1 MAGEAFVTRRN
12 AWIGVAIIVAL
23 SLGRVAATYR
33 VFAQTSDENIHLIAG
48 YDVLRHHSWT
58 TDMHHPPLARVFF
71 ALPFVHAPEPA
82 GANRSIRGNELLFD
96 GRYTSNLA
104 RMRIGNLLFLALGI
118 VFVARWAIHLLSPE
132 AGLLAA
138 ALFAMLPPVL
148 AHGGLA
154 TTDMAVAAMMPFAL
168 DELTRLA
175 ERPSWR
181 RAVMTGV
188 AIAAGVLSKYSFV
201 AFFPAA
207 AAVLLA
213 VIWIRDRK
221 NAPQI
226 REKFL
231 ICSLLALIVA
241 AALVWAGFGFS
252 FEPLIRGLAEVRN
265 HNATGH
271 RNFLFGQLSWDGW
284 SYYFPVALF
293 FKTPIAFLLPAL
305 TGCALLARRHPEVP
319 LIAAAILGVSMTSEI
334 NIGIRH
340 ILPIYAPLAIAAAAA
355 ILALPRFRI
364 ASAIL
369 VLWLFV
375 SGVAAHPDYLP
386 WFNAFAPHP
395 EKVLNDSNLDWG
407 QDVLRLVRYT
417 HDEHLAQLSLL
428 LITSA
433 DVDRLGF
440 PPHTLTKYGDHV
452 HGWFATSELAIALQE
467 THSPKVKSWLDGL
480 IAGKPYTRI
489 GKSIRV
495 YHLD

>member
-1 MAGEAFVTRRN
+1 VADEASVTPRR

-48 YDVLRHHSWT
+48 YDVLVHHSWT
-58 TDMHHPPLARVFF
+58 TDVHHPPLSRVFF
-71 ALPFVHAPEPA
+71 ALPFVNAPEPA
-82 GANRSIRGNELLFD
+82 GTDRSARGNGLLLD
-96 GRYTSNLA
+96 GDYTSNLA

-118 VFVARWAIHLLSPE
+118 IFVARWAMHLFSPE

-138 ALFAMLPPVL
+138 ALFALLPPVL
-148 AHGGLA
+148 AHSGVA

-175 ERPSWR
+175 ENPSWR
-181 RAVMTGV
+181 RAAMTGL

-221 NAPQI
+221 NASQ
-226 REKFL
+226 RERFL
-231 ICSLLALIVA
+231 IFGVAALIVA
-241 AALVWAGFGFS
+241 AVLVWAGFGFN
-252 FEPLIRGLAEVRN
+252 FQPLIRGLAEVRN

-271 RNFLFGQLSWDGW
+271 RNFLFGQMSWDGW
-284 SYYFPVALF
+284 WYYFPVALF
-293 FKTPIAFLLPAL
+293 FKTPIPFLLLAL
-305 TGCALLARRHPEVP
+305 TGCALVARRRPELP
-319 LIAAAILGVSMTSEI
+319 LIAAAILGVSTTSDI

-340 ILPIYAPLAIAAAAA
+340 VLPIYAPLAIAAAAA
-355 ILALPRFRI
+355 ILALPRLRI
-364 ASAIL
+364 ASALL
-369 VLWLFV
+369 VLWLVV

-395 EKVLNDSNLDWG
+395 ETVLNDSNLDWG

-417 HDEHLAQLSLL
+417 REQRIPEISLL
-428 LITSA
+428 IISSA
-433 DVDRLGF
+433 DIDRLGF
-440 PPHTLTKYGDHV
+440 PPHTMIRYGDKV
-452 HGWFATSELAIALQE
+452 HGWFGTSELAIGLEE
-467 THSPKVKSWLDGL
+467 THSPRVKKWLDD
-480 IAGKPYTRI
+480 IISRKPYTRI

>member
-1 MAGEAFVTRRN
+1 VVDEAFVTRRG

-48 YDVLRHHSWT
+48 YDILKHHSWT
-58 TDMHHPPLARVFF
+58 TDLHHPPLARVFF
-71 ALPFVHAPEPA
+71 ALPFVSTREPV
-82 GANRSIRGNELLFD
+82 GPNRSARGNELLFD
-96 GRYTSNLA
+96 GRYPSNLA
-104 RMRIGNLLFLALGI
+104 RMRIGNLLFLALGTI
-118 VFVARWAIHLLSPE
+118 FVARWAMHLFSPE
-132 AGLLAA
+132 AGLLSA

-181 RAVMTGV
+181 RAALTGI

-207 AAVLLA
+207 AVVLLA

-221 NAPQI
+221 KAPQT
-226 REKFL
+226 RERFL
-231 ICSLLALIVA
+231 ICGVVALMIA
-241 AALVWAGFGFS
+241 AALIWAGFGFT

-271 RNFLFGQLSWDGW
+271 RNFLFGQMSWDGW
-284 SYYFPVALF
+284 WYYFPVALF
-293 FKTPIAFLLPAL
+293 FKTPIPFLLLAL
-305 TGCALLARRHPEVP
+305 TGCAMLVRRRPEVP
-319 LIAAAILGVSMTSEI
+319 LIAVAILGVSMTSEI

-364 ASAIL
+364 ASAAL

-395 EKVLNDSNLDWG
+395 EQVLNDSNLDWG

-417 HDEHLAQLSLL
+417 RDQHIAQISLL

-433 DVDRLGF
+433 DIDRLGF
-440 PPHTLTKYGDHV
+440 PPHTTIKYGDQV
-452 HGWFATSELAIALQE
+452 HGWFATSELQIALHE
-467 THSPKVKSWLDGL
+467 THSPRVKKWLDG
-480 IAGKPYTRI
+480 IIDRKPYTRI

>member
-1 MAGEAFVTRRN
+1 VTRRG

-33 VFAQTSDENIHLIAG
+33 VFGQTSDENTHLIAG
-48 YDVLRHHSWT
+48 YDILKHHSWT

-71 ALPFVHAPEPA
+71 ALPFVNAPEPA
-82 GANRSIRGNELLFD
+82 GTDRSVRGNELLFN
-96 GRYTSNLA
+96 GSYTTNLA
-104 RMRIGNLLFLALGI
+104 RMRIGNLLFLALSI
-118 VFVARWAIHLLSPE
+118 IFVARWAMHLFSPE
-132 AGLLAA
+132 AGLLSA

-181 RAVMTGV
+181 RAVRTSI

-207 AAVLLA
+207 AAVLLV
-213 VIWIRDRK
+213 VIWVRDRR
-221 NAPQI
+221 NAAKF
-226 REKFL
+226 RERFL
-231 ICSLLALIVA
+231 ICSVVALLVA

-271 RNFLFGQLSWDGW
+271 RSFLFGQLSWDGW
-284 SYYFPVALF
+284 WYYFPVALF
-293 FKTPIAFLLPAL
+293 FKTPIPFLLL
-305 TGCALLARRHPEVP
+305 CVTGCALLARRRPEVP

-340 ILPIYAPLAIAAAAA
+340 ILPVYAPLAIAAAAA
-355 ILALPRFRI
+355 ILALPRLRI

-375 SGVAAHPDYLP
+375 SGVTAHPDYLP

-395 EKVLNDSNLDWG
+395 ETVLNDSNLDWG

-417 HDEHLAQLSLL
+417 RDQHIPHISLL
-428 LITSA
+428 IITSA
-433 DVDRLGF
+433 DIDHLGF
-440 PPHTLTKYGDHV
+440 PPHTTIKYGDNV
-452 HGWFATSELAIALQE
+452 HGWFATSEMAIALQE
-467 THSPKVKSWLDGL
+467 THSPRAKKWLDGI
-480 IAGKPYTRI
+480 IAGKLYTRI
-489 GKSIRV
+489 AKSVRV
-495 YHLD
+495 YDLD

>member
-1 MAGEAFVTRRN
+1 MADEAFVTRRG
-12 AWIGVAIIVAL
+12 AWIGVAIVVAL
-23 SLGRVAATYR
+23 SLARVAATYR

-48 YDVLRHHSWT
+48 YDILKHHSWT
-58 TDMHHPPLARVFF
+58 TDLHHPPLARVFF
-71 ALPFVHAPEPA
+71 AIPFVNAPEPT
-82 GANRSIRGNELLFD
+82 GANRSVRGNELLFH
-96 GRYTSNLA
+96 GSYAGNLA
-104 RMRIGNLLFLALGI
+104 RMRIGNLLFLALAI
-118 VFVARWAIHLLSPE
+118 IFVARWAMHLFSPE
-132 AGLLAA
+132 AGLLSA

-168 DELTRLA
+168 DEVTRLA

-181 RAVMTGV
+181 RAAVTGI

-213 VIWIRDRK
+213 VIWIRGRR
-221 NAPQI
+221 NAPEI

-231 ICSLLALIVA
+231 ICGVLALVVA

-284 SYYFPVALF
+284 WYYFPVALF
-293 FKTPIAFLLPAL
+293 FKTPISFLLLAL
-305 TGCALLARRHPEVP
+305 TGCLLLARRRPEVP

-340 ILPIYAPLAIAAAAA
+340 ILPVYAPLAIAAAAA
-355 ILALPRFRI
+355 ILALPRLRI
-364 ASAIL
+364 VSAVL
-369 VLWLFV
+369 VLWLLAN
-375 SGVAAHPDYLP
+375 GVIAHPDYLP
-386 WFNAFAPHP
+386 WFNEFAPHP

-417 HDEHLAQLSLL
+417 RDQRLTQISLL

-440 PPHTLTKYGDHV
+440 PPHATIKYGDKV
-452 HGWFATSELAIALQE
+452 HGWFVTSEMQIALHE
-467 THSPKVKSWLDGL
+467 THSPRAKKWLDDM
-480 IAGKPYTRI
+480 IDGKPYTRI

-495 YHLD
+495 YRLD

>member
-1 MAGEAFVTRRN
+1 VADEAFVTRRA

-48 YDVLRHHSWT
+48 YDILKHHSWT

-71 ALPFVHAPEPA
+71 ALPFVNAPEPV
-82 GANRSIRGNELLFD
+82 GTNRSARCNELLFD

-104 RMRIGNLLFLALGI
+104 RMRFGNLLFLALGI
-118 VFVARWAIHLLSPE
+118 ISVARWAMHLFSPA
-132 AGLLAA
+132 AGLLSA

-148 AHGGLA
+148 AHAGLA
-154 TTDMAVAAMMPFAL
+154 TTDMAVAATMPFAL

-181 RAVMTGV
+181 RAAMTGI

-207 AAVLLA
+207 AAVLLI
-213 VIWIRDRK
+213 VMGVRDRG
-221 NAPQI
+221 NASKI
-226 REKFL
+226 RERFL
-231 ICSLLALIVA
+231 ICAVVALIVA

-271 RNFLFGQLSWDGW
+271 RNFLFGQMSWDGW
-284 SYYFPVALF
+284 WYYFPVALF
-293 FKTPIAFLLPAL
+293 FKTPIPFLLLAL
-305 TGCALLARRHPEVP
+305 TGCALLTRRGPEVP
-319 LIAAAILGVSMTSEI
+319 LIAAAILGVSMTSGI

-340 ILPIYAPLAIAAAAA
+340 IMPIYAPLAIAAASA
-355 ILALPRFRI
+355 ILALPRLRI

-369 VLWLFV
+369 VLWLFA

-386 WFNAFAPHP
+386 WFNEFAPHP

-417 HDEHLAQLSLL
+417 HDQHIAQISLL
-428 LITSA
+428 IITSA
-433 DVDRLGF
+433 DIDRLGF
-440 PPHTLTKYGDHV
+440 PPHTMIKFGDNV
-452 HGWFATSELAIALQE
+452 HGWFATSELQIALHE
-467 THSPKVKSWLDGL
+467 THSPRVKKWLAGMID
-480 IAGKPYTRI
+480 GKPYTRI

-495 YHLD
+495 YRLD